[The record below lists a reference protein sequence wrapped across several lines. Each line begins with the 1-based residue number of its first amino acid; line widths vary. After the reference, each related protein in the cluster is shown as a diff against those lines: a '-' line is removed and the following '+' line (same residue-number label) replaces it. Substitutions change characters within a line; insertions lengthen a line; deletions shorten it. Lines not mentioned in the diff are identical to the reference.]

1 MYLTFMEFIKS
12 ESGICLLL
20 AIGCVI
26 FAVLLI
32 FLIIRDRREKQ
43 ESYTKLNLENDI
55 KAKKVVEEVKVEE
68 KPVEV
73 KKEPT
78 KKSEVKKP
86 TKAAATKKPA
96 TKTVVEKKPVEEE
109 KVEKPIEV
117 KQEEKPVEAK
127 KTARVTNYH
136 VSKHPDGG
144 WQVKRAGAE
153 RALKKFK
160 TQAEAIAFAKE
171 KSENQ
176 DNNVVIHKKSG
187 HIRKQDY
194 SKK

>member
-26 FAVLLI
+26 FAILLI
-32 FLIIRDRREKQ
+32 FLIIRDRKEKQ
-43 ESYTKLNLENDI
+43 ESYTKLNIKDDI
-55 KAKKVVEEVKVEE
+55 KAKEEIAKVKTEEKVIETKKPVAEEKKEVKKVKVE
-68 KPVEV
+68 
-73 KKEPT
+73 
-78 KKSEVKKP
+78 
-86 TKAAATKKPA
+86 
-96 TKTVVEKKPVEEE
+96 KTVEDKIEE
-109 KVEKPIEV
+109 KVEEPAET
-117 KQEEKPVEAK
+117 K
-127 KTARVTNYH
+127 KVSRVTNYH

-187 HIRKQDY
+187 QIRKQDY